1 MPLSWVIERPHPS
14 FAYLRRLAP
23 LRICCRT
30 AQLASRTRKSTHF
43 YLSSIFVILP
53 ARLKIGLLRI
63 IHLEPSRQSLIN
75 KLYSP
80 YPSPSLL
87 PSSSVLPL
95 PAPIY
100 TILSSSFS
108 PPKSL
113 ISFNPGLPVVSF
125 APANLRPSLSK
136 FDYPQNNPGS
146 TVWKFPSPQLPSYP
160 IPHLQQHPRSSPF
173 VGFVVPSGTAAVW
186 AALGLVICRPFIS
199 IAAVQSG
206 LRGIGAAVERL
217 GDDFLFLSGVVVGLL
232 FRRSYLSTV
241 PLSA

>member
-1 MPLSWVIERPHPS
+1 VPLSWVIERPHPS

-108 PPKSL
+108 PPQVADL
-113 ISFNPGLPVVSF
+113 L
-125 APANLRPSLSK
+125 
-136 FDYPQNNPGS
+136 
-146 TVWKFPSPQLPSYP
+146 
-160 IPHLQQHPRSSPF
+160 
-173 VGFVVPSGTAAVW
+173 
-186 AALGLVICRPFIS
+186 
-199 IAAVQSG
+199 QSG
-206 LRGIGAAVERL
+206 FTGCFFCTGEFTPLPFEIRL
-217 GDDFLFLSGVVVGLL
+217 
-232 FRRSYLSTV
+232 
-241 PLSA
+241 PPK